1 MLINFDDQYRFN
13 QKQQI
18 AANLD
23 VQNRKITTNQYVQNR
38 KIKEK
43 TNKAE
48 QRKNRH
54 G

>member
-23 VQNRKITTNQYVQNR
+23 VQNRKITTNQYVQNQI
-38 KIKEK
+38 IKGEDK
-43 TNKAE
+43 K
-48 QRKNRH
+48 
-54 G
+54 